1 MGVFALSNIHVGAEL
16 SVPFIGESLE
26 FRFFFATRENPFRL
40 QVAFFA
46 GGGFFALTV
55 SPKGLKVIEAAF
67 EFGAAVEMSFV
78 VASGSLSVMAG
89 IYFRLELQ
97 GDTEAVQLTGY
108 FRARGEVDVLGL
120 ISAAIELYL
129 ELSYRSIGGA
139 SKAVG
144 KASISIEVSVCFLSF
159 SVSVSCEKQF
169 AGSSGDPTFLDT
181 MDRYVDDRGLE
192 QDPWAQYCEAFGVE
206 TP

>member
-1 MGVFALSNIHVGAEL
+1 MN
-16 SVPFIGESLE
+16 
-26 FRFFFATRENPFRL
+26 
-40 QVAFFA
+40 
-46 GGGFFALTV
+46 
-55 SPKGLKVIEAAF
+55 
-67 EFGAAVEMSFV
+67 FV

-89 IYFRLELQ
+89 IYFRLEVTA
-97 GDTEAVQLTGY
+97 GTESVELTGY

-120 ISAAIELYL
+120 ISACIELYL

-169 AGSSGDPTFLDT
+169 AGSSGDPTF
-181 MDRYVDDRGLE
+181 VDMMGPYTDAIGAAH
-192 QDPWAQYCEAFGVE
+192 DPWSDYCAAFAVEAV
-206 TP
+206 